1 MPGHWE
7 VDGNG
12 VSLLHTVGLEDVGK
26 TARLAEEL
34 AIADLSAFTGL
45 IGFVDDGGL
54 KPSPNVRNFELRDD
68 IYLLWVFEGPT
79 INTVVRSIQATFREP
94 NDITSCE
101 TAGSHGLERAI
112 PVQKFA
118 STL

>member
-45 IGFVDDGGL
+45 IGFVDDSGL
-54 KPSPNVRNFELRDD
+54 
-68 IYLLWVFEGPT
+68 
-79 INTVVRSIQATFREP
+79 
-94 NDITSCE
+94 
-101 TAGSHGLERAI
+101 
-112 PVQKFA
+112 
-118 STL
+118 